1 MWHFTQ
7 NPLFRTK
14 ALISSCWEYWLL
26 TAHTEY
32 LLRNCPVLKGAALP
46 KVMPPSQ
53 GQLHAV
59 IAQWRSQRP
68 SFFAS
73 FQDISEGPSQSVR
86 LVATSLQL
94 LPLYPILISLLLYR
108 CCSQKQPPIIHLH
121 TNLKLRVCFPG
132 NLGKNS
138 KMTPM
143 IFTFWYSHLC
153 MTLSPW
159 VSGACDLLL
168 TDGIWW
174 GWWHVTPMIRL
185 QCRYKTPSCWHALK
199 RLPCWL
205 WSKLPYCERDYGEGH
220 MERNNGWPLGAE
232 SSHW

>member
-1 MWHFTQ
+1 MQWLLNEGHKG
-7 NPLFRTK
+7 LVSLLHFRTFLK
-14 ALISSCWEYWLL
+14 DHLSLWDWL
-26 TAHTEY
+26 
-32 LLRNCPVLKGAALP
+32 
-46 KVMPPSQ
+46 
-53 GQLHAV
+53 
-59 IAQWRSQRP
+59 RP
-68 SFFAS
+68 LCSFS
-73 FQDISEGPSQSVR
+73 
-86 LVATSLQL
+86 
-94 LPLYPILISLLLYR
+94 LYPILISLLLYR

-205 WSKLPYCERDYGEGH
+205 WNKLPYCERDYGEGH

-232 SSHW
+232 SSRW